1 MNNDG
6 CECAICLNDI
16 INNNNN
22 CDTCKNGI
30 CNTCYIKM
38 IERTYEPFN
47 NDISYICP
55 FCKTE
60 NFKKW
65 RSVDNDIIVDYF
77 TVIEYKQKDE
87 MWKLRDIIYHRDNEI
102 NRLKTIIKNKKQEII
117 ENKEL
122 IETQSNII
130 NNILMNLPKPPEAI
144 KKLKYQEFYKITYR
158 NLKTSEIK
166 LSPQEAMKRVSVLW
180 REYKKSFEIVP
191 EPVQVEQT

>member
-16 INNNNN
+16 INKNTN

-30 CNTCYIKM
+30 CNLCYIKM
-38 IERTYEPFN
+38 FDRTYVAAN
-47 NDISYICP
+47 YDISYMFP

-60 NFKKW
+60 NLKKW
-65 RSVDNDIIVDYF
+65 SSIDNEVIVDYF
-77 TVIEYKQKDE
+77 TGIEYKQKE
-87 MWKLRDIIYHRDNEI
+87 EIWKLRDSIYQRDNEI
-102 NRLKTIIKNKKQEII
+102 TRLKVLIKNKNQEII
-117 ENKEL
+117 EHKEL

-158 NLKTSEIK
+158 NLRDSESELK
-166 LSPQEAMKRVSVLW
+166 LSPQEAMKRVGVLW
-180 REYKKSFEIVP
+180 KEYKKSFE
-191 EPVQVEQT
+191 PVQLEET

>member
-1 MNNDG
+1 MTTNEG

-30 CNTCYIKM
+30 CNICYVKM
-38 IERTYEPFN
+38 IERTYEYT
-47 NDISYICP
+47 NDISYMCP

-65 RSVDNDIIVDYF
+65 RSVDNEIIVDYF
-77 TVIEYKQKDE
+77 TEIEYKQKDE
-87 MWKLRDIIYHRDNEI
+87 IRKIRDVIYNKDNEI
-102 NRLKTIIKNKKQEII
+102 NRLKLIIKNKKNEII

-180 REYKKSFEIVP
+180 HEYKKSFEIVH
-191 EPVQVEQT
+191 EAV